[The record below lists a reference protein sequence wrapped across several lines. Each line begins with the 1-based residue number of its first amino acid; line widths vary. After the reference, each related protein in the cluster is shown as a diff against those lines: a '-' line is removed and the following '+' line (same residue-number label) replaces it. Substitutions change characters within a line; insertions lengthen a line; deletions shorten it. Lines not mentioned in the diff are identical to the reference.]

1 MRVVF
6 SMLGL
11 LIALLVVGLLAK
23 KQFSAVPLV
32 PPKNAAAASAG
43 VTLPATT
50 PGASPQ
56 VQSQQIQQQ
65 IKQSVEAAMQQ
76 PRAIPEEP

>member
-23 KQFSAVPLV
+23 KQFSTVSLA
-32 PPKNAAAASAG
+32 PPKNAAAVSAG

-56 VQSQQIQQQ
+56 MQSQQIQHQ

-76 PRAIPEEP
+76 PRVIPEEP